1 MIKKRFEERAADVVN
16 AGGIVTAY
24 LYHSKSGVKMY
35 ADMRFNG
42 VDGVYDKRILSIT
55 VSELNCTADLRTQ
68 VLSKFIYYLKPDY
81 WDSQKFYSGPLRNYN
96 VPIEEVLRI
105 LSNQGYM
112 TEFTWKQSLGKYYFR
127 IKRVR

>member
-1 MIKKRFEERAADVVN
+1 MTKKRFEERAADVVN

-24 LYHSKSGVKMY
+24 LYSSKSGVKMC
-35 ADMRFNG
+35 ADMSFNG
-42 VDGVYDKRILSIT
+42 IDGVQGNRILCVT
-55 VSELNCTADLRTQ
+55 VSELNSTADLRTQ

-81 WDSQKFYSGPLRNYN
+81 WDNQKFYSGPLRNYN
-96 VPIEEVLRI
+96 VPIEEALRV
-105 LSNQGYM
+105 LSNLGYM